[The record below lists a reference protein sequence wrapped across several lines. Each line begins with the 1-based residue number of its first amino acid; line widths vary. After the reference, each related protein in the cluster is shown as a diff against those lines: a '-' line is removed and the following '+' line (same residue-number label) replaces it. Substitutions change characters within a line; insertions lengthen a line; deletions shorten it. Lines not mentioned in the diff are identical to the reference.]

1 MEIIIYLLA
10 IFSLAFCLK
19 EMDGPWG
26 ILNTARN
33 WLMKQPKVGVFFY
46 ELLSCYYCLGFH
58 CGWIVY
64 LLSAETYK
72 VQFFILWGLA
82 GAIFSLIMRMLLD
95 RLTGDEP

>member
-1 MEIIIYLLA
+1 MEIVICLLA
-10 IFSLAFCLK
+10 IFSLTFCLK
-19 EMDGPWG
+19 EMDGPFG

-64 LLSAETYK
+64 LLSSETWK
-72 VQFFILWGLA
+72 FQFLILWGLA
-82 GAIFSLIMRMLLD
+82 GASFSLIMRMMLD
-95 RLTGDEP
+95 RLEASQ